1 MNRRTFN
8 QWIEAFGEQPP
19 EHEEPRVP
27 VSGRIRRKAELPAIK
42 VPEPYRDDPR
52 MQDRP
57 AQSIDYE
64 ATHEYIDPEME
75 GVTIMVTKEHCRL
88 ISNTLS
94 TMEKLVQLVAH
105 LLNISRKHF
114 EQSHR
119 PEWTRGLWTRL
130 VINRYPSST
139 YAFPKIFPNWGCKG
153 LPICYNPA
161 KCQLVA
167 LKQGGFRQETNARKP
182 PVGTP
187 IGTMDQ

>member
-75 GVTIMVTKEHCRL
+75 GVTIMVTKEHP
-88 ISNTLS
+88 
-94 TMEKLVQLVAH
+94 AH
-105 LLNISRKHF
+105 IEYIVNYGKTSATGSSPIEHF
-114 EQSHR
+114 KK
-119 PEWTRGLWTRL
+119 T
-130 VINRYPSST
+130 
-139 YAFPKIFPNWGCKG
+139 
-153 LPICYNPA
+153 
-161 KCQLVA
+161 
-167 LKQGGFRQETNARKP
+167 FRAIPQAGMN
-182 PVGTP
+182 
-187 IGTMDQ
+187 